1 MLTGG
6 PVRRGAGRAKACR
19 NLSLVLLRVFFVFV
33 LRYFRNAHGS
43 TLAMAAAACWTVS
56 ARRRRAPA
64 SRPMRSEMLVGTL
77 DGLGGGDWRELLPGS
92 ILAGCNA
99 ARCGRRGMVA
109 ASGWMGRGGGG
120 GGQALSCAGD
130 GSGSRGGGAGV
141 RPRTISCWESLMG
154 GCWLTELS
162 PALADT
168 LVTMYRALPR
178 ASAECGVVF
187 AESILEIQAPEGLAS
202 TGTFPTQ
209 VASNPARRR
218 AHVGKWRSTW
228 LDGQWS

>member
-1 MLTGG
+1 MPVANLGG
-6 PVRRGAGRAKACR
+6 PGR
-19 NLSLVLLRVFFVFV
+19 
-33 LRYFRNAHGS
+33 
-43 TLAMAAAACWTVS
+43 
-56 ARRRRAPA
+56 
-64 SRPMRSEMLVGTL
+64 
-77 DGLGGGDWRELLPGS
+77 GDWRELS
-92 ILAGCNA
+92 SRNVLAGCNA

-120 GGQALSCAGD
+120 GGQALSCADD

-168 LVTMYRALPR
+168 LVTMHRALPR

>member
-1 MLTGG
+1 MLVAILGG
-6 PVRRGAGRAKACR
+6 PGR
-19 NLSLVLLRVFFVFV
+19 
-33 LRYFRNAHGS
+33 
-43 TLAMAAAACWTVS
+43 
-56 ARRRRAPA
+56 
-64 SRPMRSEMLVGTL
+64 
-77 DGLGGGDWRELLPGS
+77 GDWRELSSGNV
-92 ILAGCNA
+92 LAGCAA
-99 ARCGRRGMVA
+99 ARCGRRGLDA
-109 ASGWMGRGGGG
+109 ASVLMGRGGGG

-168 LVTMYRALPR
+168 LVTMHRALPR

-202 TGTFPTQ
+202 IG
-209 VASNPARRR
+209 S
-218 AHVGKWRSTW
+218 HGKQTSSMLRT
-228 LDGQWS
+228 LL

>member
-1 MLTGG
+1 MLVANLGG
-6 PVRRGAGRAKACR
+6 PGR
-19 NLSLVLLRVFFVFV
+19 
-33 LRYFRNAHGS
+33 
-43 TLAMAAAACWTVS
+43 
-56 ARRRRAPA
+56 
-64 SRPMRSEMLVGTL
+64 
-77 DGLGGGDWRELLPGS
+77 GDWRELSSGNV
-92 ILAGCNA
+92 LAGCNA

-168 LVTMYRALPR
+168 LVTMHRALPR

>member
-1 MLTGG
+1 
-6 PVRRGAGRAKACR
+6 
-19 NLSLVLLRVFFVFV
+19 
-33 LRYFRNAHGS
+33 
-43 TLAMAAAACWTVS
+43 MAAAARWTVS
-56 ARRRRAPA
+56 ARRCRAPA
-64 SRPMRSEMLVGTL
+64 SQRMKSEMLVRTL
-77 DGLGGGDWRELLPGS
+77 DGPGGGEWREIS
-92 ILAGCNA
+92 SRNVLAGGA
-99 ARCGRRGMVA
+99 AACCGRSGLDA
-109 ASGWMGRGGGG
+109 ASGWAGCGGGWSG
-120 GGQALSCAGD
+120 RALSCTVD
-130 GSGSRGGGAGV
+130 NSGSRGGNAGG

-168 LVTMYRALPR
+168 LVTMHRALPR

-187 AESILEIQAPEGLAS
+187 AESILRLGRAIQAPEGLAS

-228 LDGQWS
+228 LVGQWS